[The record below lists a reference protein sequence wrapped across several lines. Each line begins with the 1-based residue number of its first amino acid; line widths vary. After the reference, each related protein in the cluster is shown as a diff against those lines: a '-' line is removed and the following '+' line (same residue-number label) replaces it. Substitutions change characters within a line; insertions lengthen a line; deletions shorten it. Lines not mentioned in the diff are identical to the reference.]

1 MKESVNKK
9 LELYRKL
16 YNMIFASM
24 FESGHFC
31 NVLIRVMEMCV
42 CGRGIIRDA
51 VIKEIKLLSVL
62 LQYDCCA
69 KGKN

>member
-1 MKESVNKK
+1 
-9 LELYRKL
+9 
-16 YNMIFASM
+16 M